1 MLIALVFIILAAC
14 TATDPRL
21 DDEPEIQALAA
32 DGSAP
37 ARAERVLI
45 VSGSDITL
53 PADESVDL
61 YIVYNGTARIEG
73 HASSVVV
80 VNGTANF
87 VGGRADNVVAIQ
99 GQVTLDPA
107 SVVAGDIR
115 ALESGVT
122 GATATTVTG
131 AVRGFGPDMF
141 LSWRNLGALALIY
154 VAFAVSASW
163 PGSSSQ
169 VSPVARSGPPAR

>member
-1 MLIALVFIILAAC
+1 M
-14 TATDPRL
+14 
-21 DDEPEIQALAA
+21 
-32 DGSAP
+32 
-37 ARAERVLI
+37 
-45 VSGSDITL
+45 
-53 PADESVDL
+53 
-61 YIVYNGTARIEG
+61 
-73 HASSVVV
+73 V

-87 VGGRADNVVAIQ
+87 VGGRADSVVAIQ

-141 LSWRNLGALALIY
+141 LSWGNLGVLALIY
-154 VAFAVSASW
+154 VAFAVSALMAGVVLAGLAGRQVRAAGALIIKEPVMVLVAGVVGLAALLAVGILALVTIVGIPFSIGVLGIVL
-163 PGSSSQ
+163 PGSSS
-169 VSPVARSGPPAR
+169 SATS